1 MQLSNDQTAQLLAE
15 NIALK
20 DELLTVKSE
29 LFALEARLAALTR
42 RYAVQSPDYVG
53 KPIKAV
59 MRSFEGHPLP
69 PRECA

>member
-1 MQLSNDQTAQLLAE
+1 MPLSNDQTAQLLAE

-20 DELLTVKSE
+20 DELLSVKSE
-29 LFALEARLAALTR
+29 LFALEARLAQLAR

-59 MRSFEGHPLP
+59 MRSFEGHSGSPA
-69 PRECA
+69 ECA